1 MRERPIDLYDPE
13 DSCENRAGSLGE
25 NKEEPAMK
33 VSAIILGWMI
43 IAGVTLGLTGY
54 SGEETAWAAEPISET
69 VQAAEPATRTWAG
82 GGSIGF
88 LANTPDDTA
97 FAFNLH
103 ADRFVNRNISLGPLL
118 QTAFTGNMNQV
129 GFSGQGKYWIDLPE
143 TDNRLKLALQ
153 GGLGFIHSDF
163 FRNDTSWLI
172 PIGVGLDF
180 AVSRT
185 VSLTADFLLNFT
197 DLNTGGGTGANVMP
211 GLTFGIRF

>member
-1 MRERPIDLYDPE
+1 MKTPAILL
-13 DSCENRAGSLGE
+13 SLMLLAG
-25 NKEEPAMK
+25 M
-33 VSAIILGWMI
+33 
-43 IAGVTLGLTGY
+43 TCGLTGY
-54 SGEETAWAAEPISET
+54 SGEETAWAAEPIGET
-69 VQAAEPATRTWAG
+69 IQASEPATRTWSG

-88 LANTPDDTA
+88 LANTPDGTA

-129 GFSGQGKYWIDLPE
+129 GFSGQGKYWINVPE
-143 TDNRLKLALQ
+143 TDNRLKIALQ

-163 FRNDTSWLI
+163 FRDDTSWLI

-180 AVSRT
+180 AISRT
-185 VSLTADFLLNFT
+185 VSLTTDFLLNFT

-211 GLTFGIRF
+211 GLTFGVRF